1 MSSEEPAFESEAEY
15 PDIEHLWEFAG
26 QGLRSA
32 DFFSAMAHFYRA
44 EVNRSNTWRQ
54 RLDITT
60 NWAVITTAAAL
71 TFAFGAPTNTHLVII
86 IMTLLVLLF
95 LFIEA
100 RRYRY
105 YELWTS
111 RVRLMETNYF
121 VGLLSPPY
129 RPSSEWATRVKD
141 SLKHPQFPIG
151 LGEAFGRRYRRNYA
165 FLFLIL
171 AVSWVFKVLIHP
183 EPATSLELFFQQA
196 SAGPLPGRL
205 VLAIGVVF
213 NLFLMLIGFLTAS
226 IQETT
231 AEVLEERASRNILQ
245 RLGQGLRSRLWEVL
259 ELDLPLLS
267 RLPHI
272 AEPKQLA
279 YIITDDAEGVS
290 GAVMEGLG
298 RGVTRLK
305 GEGMF
310 TGQEHGVL
318 MCAFSARQANRL
330 QKIVEK
336 ADPEAFMIVV
346 GARDVRG
353 EGFRP
358 LEA

>member
-1 MSSEEPAFESEAEY
+1 
-15 PDIEHLWEFAG
+15 
-26 QGLRSA
+26 
-32 DFFSAMAHFYRA
+32 
-44 EVNRSNTWRQ
+44 
-54 RLDITT
+54 
-60 NWAVITTAAAL
+60 
-71 TFAFGAPTNTHLVII
+71 
-86 IMTLLVLLF
+86 
-95 LFIEA
+95 
-100 RRYRY
+100 
-105 YELWTS
+105 
-111 RVRLMETNYF
+111 
-121 VGLLSPPY
+121 
-129 RPSSEWATRVKD
+129 
-141 SLKHPQFPIG
+141 

-183 EPATSLELFFQQA
+183 QPATSVELFFQQA
-196 SAGPLPGRL
+196 SAGPLPGRM

-213 NLFLMLIGFLTAS
+213 NLLLMLIGFLTAS
-226 IQETT
+226 IRETT
-231 AEVLEERASRNILQ
+231 AEVLEERPALTFPQ
-245 RLGQGLRSRLWEVL
+245 RMARGLRSLLWETL
-259 ELDLPLLS
+259 ELDLPRLS

-272 AEPKQLA
+272 TESKQLA
-279 YIITDDAEGVS
+279 YIITDDAEAVS
-290 GAVMEGLG
+290 GAVMEELG

-318 MCAFSARQANRL
+318 MCAFSARQAGKL